1 MNIFIVLGML
11 DADTFVRYRAS
22 IELKSPLARDL
33 SLLGLGYL
41 PRDLRT
47 WALMKTLI
55 IERLSARER
64 DEGAPFSPDEERLTM
79 DDIAYILSCA
89 GVCYSK
95 HELFAQMAH
104 RARLEK
110 VLA

>member
-1 MNIFIVLGML
+1 MALGML

-22 IELKSPLARDL
+22 IELKNPLARDL

-47 WALMKTLI
+47 WASMKALI
-55 IERLSARER
+55 TERLSAREK
-64 DEGAPFSPDEERLTM
+64 DEGAPFSADEERLTM

-89 GVCYSK
+89 GVYYSK
-95 HELFAQMAH
+95 HELVTQMAQ

-110 VLA
+110 VVV